1 MKCLEVIDTQNT
13 SLPTLSPTDW
23 VRLSANRSDILCRV
37 RYENAGSDVNK
48 NAGYEVSRNIVY
60 INQSQQPSPGL

>member
-1 MKCLEVIDTQNT
+1 
-13 SLPTLSPTDW
+13 
-23 VRLSANRSDILCRV
+23 V